1 MSVPER
7 PVAPAPTRMPGSTAR
22 SVAIALGVVILLFVA
37 IFALKFWP
45 MIVALWSGKG
55 FGERQQPPASVSAV
69 VAEARDWQPTLRAV
83 ATLAPVNGVELA
95 TEVAGVVSKVD
106 FRSGARV
113 KKGTLLIQIDD
124 SSDRAEL
131 AGLEA
136 DLAYA
141 KSNLERTESLIER
154 NLASREG
161 LDSAKTALQRAQA
174 AVGSKRALIAKKAI
188 RAPFDGT
195 TGIRNV
201 NVGEYVT
208 AGKLLVGLQDL
219 ETLFADFSVPQQ
231 QIRSLAAGQPVRVTI
246 DAYPGQAFD
255 GRITAVDSQVDAVTH
270 TLRAQATIANRG
282 RVLRPGMYAIVEAEL
297 PALRDAVVVP
307 KTAITYSLYG
317 DSVFVVHE
325 ETTADGSSVL
335 KVKRTPVKLGFE
347 HDQEVVVAA
356 GVVAGDRVVTAGQ
369 LKLLDSM
376 AVVVADASAEASPAP
391 APVKN

>member
-1 MSVPER
+1 MSFAER
-7 PVAPAPTRMPGSTAR
+7 PVAPSNVRT
-22 SVAIALGVVILLFVA
+22 VLIALAVVILLFVA
-37 IFALKFWP
+37 IFAKKFWP
-45 MIVALWSGKG
+45 MISGKG
-55 FGERQQPPASVSAV
+55 FGGFKQPPASVSAV
-69 VAEARDWQPTLRAV
+69 LAESRDWQPTLRAV

-113 KKGTLLIQIDD
+113 SKGTLLIQIDD

-141 KSNLERTESLIER
+141 KNNLERTESLIER
-154 NLASREG
+154 NLASKDG
-161 LDSAKTALQRAQA
+161 LDSARTTLQRAQA
-174 AVGSKRALIAKKAI
+174 AVGSKRAFIAKKAI

-208 AGKLLVGLQDL
+208 AGKILVGLQDL
-219 ETLFADFSVPQQ
+219 DQLYADFSVPQQ
-231 QIRSLAAGQPVRVTI
+231 QIRSLSSGQPVRVTI
-246 DAYPGQAFD
+246 DAFPGKAFD
-255 GRITAVDSQVDAVTH
+255 GRITAVDSQVDDVTH
-270 TLRAQATIANRG
+270 TLRAQATIANDD

-297 PALRDAVVVP
+297 PALKDAVVVP

-317 DSVFVVHE
+317 DSVFVLHE
-325 ETTADGSSVL
+325 EKAEDGSSVL

-347 HDQEVVVAA
+347 HDQEVVIAA

-369 LKLLDSM
+369 LKLQDGM
-376 AVVVADASAEASPAP
+376 AVVVADPAAAPAP
-391 APVKN
+391 ATK

>member
-1 MSVPER
+1 MFKR
-7 PVAPAPTRMPGSTAR
+7 STAL
-22 SVAIALGVVILLFVA
+22 ALGAVILLFVA
-37 IFALKFWP
+37 IFAKKFWP
-45 MIVALWSGKG
+45 MISGKG
-55 FGERQQPPASVSAV
+55 FGGFQQPPASVSAV
-69 VAEARDWQPTLRAV
+69 LAESRDWQPTLRAV

-106 FRSGARV
+106 FRSGAHAR
-113 KKGTLLIQIDD
+113 KGTLLIQIDD
-124 SSDRAEL
+124 SADRAEL

-136 DLAYA
+136 DLAFA
-141 KSNLERTESLIER
+141 NNNLERTESLIER
-154 NLASREG
+154 SLASREG
-161 LDSAKTALQRAQA
+161 LDSARNALQRAQA

-195 TGIRNV
+195 LGIRNV

-219 ETLFADFSVPQQ
+219 ETLYADFSVPQQ

-246 DAYPGQAFD
+246 DAYPGKAFD
-255 GRITAVDSQVDAVTH
+255 GRITAVDSQVDDVTH
-270 TLRAQATIANRG
+270 TLRAQATIANTERL
-282 RVLRPGMYAIVEAEL
+282 LRPGMYAVVEAEL
-297 PALRDAVVVP
+297 PKLNDAVVVP

-325 ETTADGSSVL
+325 ETADDGSSVL

-347 HDQEVVVAA
+347 HDQDVVISA

-369 LKLLDSM
+369 LKLQDGM
-376 AVVVADASAEASPAP
+376 AVVIAEAAP
-391 APVKN
+391 TAAPTTAPDKK